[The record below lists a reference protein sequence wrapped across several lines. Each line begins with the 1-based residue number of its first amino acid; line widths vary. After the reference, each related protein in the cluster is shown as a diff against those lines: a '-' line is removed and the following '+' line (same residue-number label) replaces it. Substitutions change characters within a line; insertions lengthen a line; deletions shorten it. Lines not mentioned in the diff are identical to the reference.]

1 MLREQFNYDY
11 VYVVHDFLTLQEC
24 QEFIHIAELIGFG
37 EAPITTSSG
46 PKMRKDIRNN
56 SRIMKDD
63 AQLASQLWLR
73 AQPWVLSEWRGRQ
86 AVGLNER
93 FRFYRYDPG
102 QRFAPHYDGA
112 FERENGEKS
121 EFTFLIYL
129 NDDFVGGETRFFE
142 PGVFH
147 VTPKTGSL
155 LLFYHPQ
162 LHEGAVI
169 ESGTKYVLRSDVMY
183 AKSTT
188 SGPGCNFPA

>member
-1 MLREQFNYDY
+1 MFKVQYNFDY
-11 VYVVHDFLTLQEC
+11 VYVVHEFLTPQEC
-24 QEFIHIAELIGFG
+24 REYIQIAEFIGFA

-63 AQLASQLWLR
+63 PQLAEQLWR
-73 AQPWVLSEWRGRQ
+73 RVQEWVPAEWRGRR

-93 FRFYRYDPG
+93 FRFYRYEPG
-102 QRFAPHYDGA
+102 ERFAPHYDGA

-129 NDDFVGGETRFFE
+129 NDDFVGGETRFFQ
-142 PGVFH
+142 PGVFN
-147 VTPKTGSL
+147 VIPKAGNL

-183 AKSTT
+183 QAVTID
-188 SGPGCNFPA
+188 